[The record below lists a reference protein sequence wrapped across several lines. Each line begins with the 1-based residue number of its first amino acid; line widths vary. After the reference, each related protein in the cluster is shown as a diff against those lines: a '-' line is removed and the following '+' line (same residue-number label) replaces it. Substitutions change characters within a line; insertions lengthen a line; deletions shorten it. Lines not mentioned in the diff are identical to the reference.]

1 VVTPEEEVGG
11 VELLDKLLLVEIETT
26 VVERLLVTLLLL
38 EAAALVEA
46 EELVLV
52 DSELLIE
59 TMVVVSRGLVV

>member
-1 VVTPEEEVGG
+1 MVTPEEEVGG